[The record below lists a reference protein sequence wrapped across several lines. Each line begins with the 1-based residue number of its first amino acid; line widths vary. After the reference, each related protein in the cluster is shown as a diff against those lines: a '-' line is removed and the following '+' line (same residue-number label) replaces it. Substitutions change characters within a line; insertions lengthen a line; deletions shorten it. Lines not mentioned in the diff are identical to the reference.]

1 MIIYFLD
8 KSINKK
14 NVGRKVEFLNVHNNS
29 TCDTRIEKKV
39 LAKNSIY
46 VEHNCDNKTS
56 EFNFKCQNTDNTL
69 KYVTDSCKM
78 NTNDSIFQQTNAM
91 LATSNQQSISNSAQ
105 DTGYQ
110 TYSMN
115 NTTNVTDSYDITPI
129 KQKLCWGDQIL
140 ITDDEFPLSDW
151 KENMKNI
158 FSSTPSRTN
167 REKDNHVF

>member
-1 MIIYFLD
+1 MFIYFLD
-8 KSINKK
+8 KSNNKK
-14 NVGRKVEFLNVHNNS
+14 NVERKVEFLNVHNNS
-29 TCDTRIEKKV
+29 ICDTRIEKKV
-39 LAKNSIY
+39 LEKNSIY

-56 EFNFKCQNTDNTL
+56 EFNFKYQNTDNTL

-91 LATSNQQSISNSAQ
+91 LATSNQQSVSAQ

-115 NTTNVTDSYDITPI
+115 NTTNVTDSYNITPV
-129 KQKLCWGDQIL
+129 KQKLYWGDQIL
-140 ITDDEFPLSDW
+140 ITDDEFALSDW